1 MSTCLHIHVLFLY
14 IFSLYMQARHIKETG
29 KSLAWRGWKIH
40 FCWVNQVLYALINLN
55 MCLLT
60 CLGAAQT
67 RKWDMTLGFLYW
79 RYGICTSVYL
89 TAMNM
94 LVSHDRWLSALFL
107 IRIQHTTRYT
117 HHIKHIQY
125 PVCWVPTFSPISQ
138 REMSRICYEML
149 FEIISGQ
156 IPWVY
161 IAVCIILCL
170 YCMLKIC

>member
-1 MSTCLHIHVLFLY
+1 MWDIRVLFLHFQL
-14 IFSLYMQARHIKETG
+14 IHASKAHQGNRKTFGMERLENPFLLG
-29 KSLAWRGWKIH
+29 KSSSICFDQFKYVSTYLFRSCPNKKMI
-40 FCWVNQVLYALINLN
+40 
-55 MCLLT
+55 
-60 CLGAAQT
+60 
-67 RKWDMTLGFLYW
+67 MTVGFLHW

>member
-1 MSTCLHIHVLFLY
+1 MRYTCLIPLLFQLIHASKAHQGNRKTFGMERLENPFL
-14 IFSLYMQARHIKETG
+14 LG
-29 KSLAWRGWKIH
+29 KSSSIRFDQFKYVSTYLFRSCPNKKMI
-40 FCWVNQVLYALINLN
+40 
-55 MCLLT
+55 
-60 CLGAAQT
+60 
-67 RKWDMTLGFLYW
+67 MTLGFLHW

-107 IRIQHTTRYT
+107 IRIQHT
-117 HHIKHIQY
+117 I
-125 PVCWVPTFSPISQ
+125 PTFFPISQ

-161 IAVCIILCL
+161 IAVCIMLCL